1 MSDVVTEKLE
11 GGVTKVTLNRPDS
24 LNAMS
29 YQLVLDLH
37 AAFDVIEQDLECRVV
52 ILTGA
57 GRGFCAGFDLANP
70 GPEPGPADIG
80 RVHKMF
86 GRMDEFYGLISHMR
100 QMRQPVIAAVNGAA
114 SGGGFAIALGADI
127 RVAST
132 TAKFNAAFI
141 RVGYSACDI
150 GVSYLLPRL
159 VGSARATELM
169 LTGRLFDAQEALRIG
184 LVLEVTEPQN
194 LMAAAMRVAGD
205 IARNSPLGVEMTKQ
219 VLQLNIDAQ
228 SLDAAIA
235 LEKRTNIITTF
246 TEDRQEAIDAFLGK
260 RPANYKYR

>member
-1 MSDVVTEKLE
+1 MSNVLTEKLA
-11 GGVTKVTLNRPDS
+11 GGVTRVTLNRPES

-37 AAFDVIEQDLECRVV
+37 AALDAVQQDRECRVV

-57 GRGFCAGFDLANP
+57 GRGFCAGFDINNP
-70 GPEPGPADIG
+70 GPEPGAQDLG
-80 RVHKMF
+80 RVQRMF
-86 GRMDEFYGLISHMR
+86 GAMDDFYGLISHMR
-100 QMRQPVIAAVNGAA
+100 ALRQPVIAAVNGAA

-132 TAKFNAAFI
+132 AAKFNAAFI

-169 LTGRLFDAQEALRIG
+169 LTGRLFDAEEALRIG
-184 LVLEVTEPQN
+184 LVLEVTPPEG
-194 LMAAAMRVAGD
+194 LMAAAERVAQD
-205 IARNSPLGVEMTKQ
+205 IARNSPLGVEMTKE
-219 VLQLNIDAQ
+219 VLQLNIDAP
-228 SLDAAIA
+228 SLEAAIA
-235 LEKRTNIITTF
+235 LEKRTNILTTF
-246 TEDRQEAIDAFLGK
+246 TEDRQEAIDAFREK
-260 RPANYKYR
+260 RPPNYRHR